1 MVVAEKTPLQGY
13 KRANGSTLRG
23 STASGRS
30 LDPEMSACAVE
41 DIVCTSGS
49 SGNDGWKFQG
59 NAEKMSQSFNS
70 GQRL

>member
-1 MVVAEKTPLQGY
+1 MVVAEKTPCRDTSVRTGL
-13 KRANGSTLRG
+13 TLRG